1 MLVDQHYARGV
12 EVSFFGGRCLANPLI
27 AQLAAA
33 WCVPA
38 VDAVF
43 GAAHRLDRLCDL
55 HPKAVAVGVATM
67 RAITSVIEGWVREH
81 DFGGP
86 TLFVGHPIDR
96 SPGTVAPDEPVIDLR
111 Q

>member
-1 MLVDQHYARGV
+1 
-12 EVSFFGGRCLANPLI
+12 
-27 AQLAAA
+27 
-33 WCVPA
+33 
-38 VDAVF
+38 
-43 GAAHRLDRLCDL
+43 
-55 HPKAVAVGVATM
+55 M

-86 TLFVGHPIDR
+86 TLFVTAVVGRWRAGKAVGHPIDR